1 MNGYTIVDPPSVVST
16 HLTEAIKRHAHTLL
30 GREETKQLVEHL
42 KESYPILV
50 EEVTPEP
57 LEIGDIQKILAKLL
71 KENISIRNLPIIFE
85 TIADFAKMTNDTA
98 LLTEYVR
105 QSLAAQITNQYVQ
118 DHTILKVITLSSLDE
133 DSIVNIILQTEHEK

>member
-71 KENISIRNLPIIFE
+71 KENISIRNLPIIFRSE
-85 TIADFAKMTNDTA
+85 EHTSE
-98 LLTEYVR
+98 L
-105 QSLAAQITNQYVQ
+105 QSRGHLVCR
-118 DHTILKVITLSSLDE
+118 
-133 DSIVNIILQTEHEK
+133 